1 MYSNFICLHQ
11 NAAYSRLRH
20 ARCAFTKIMFICN
33 LPLNHN
39 YHIRT
44 EMYSLTSYVA
54 NFQTQM
60 SSRKSEDDVFYT
72 RKKRHGQS
80 ESRSR
85 FFHKW
90 KKGTSNQKPQRC
102 VSFAPKFPPFVWRL
116 QLCILQQPL
125 VASQLFNEKRPQSR
139 VSFMFSFKKWKTFR
153 KLDRTSFVYFTV
165 NKENCKEPA

>member
-33 LPLNHN
+33 LPLNHD

-72 RKKRHGQS
+72 QKRDTANPNRDRG
-80 ESRSR
+80 
-85 FFHKW
+85 FF
-90 KKGTSNQKPQRC
+90 TS
-102 VSFAPKFPPFVWRL
+102 
-116 QLCILQQPL
+116 
-125 VASQLFNEKRPQSR
+125 EKRVRPIKSHR
-139 VSFMFSFKKWKTFR
+139 GV
-153 KLDRTSFVYFTV
+153 
-165 NKENCKEPA
+165 

>member
-11 NAAYSRLRH
+11 NVAYSRRRH
-20 ARCAFTKIMFICN
+20 ARCAFTKIMFIYICN
-33 LPLNHN
+33 LSLNHD

-44 EMYSLTSYVA
+44 EMYTLTSYVV

-72 RKKRHGQS
+72 RKKWHGQS

-90 KKGTSNQKPQRC
+90 KKGTSNQKPLRC
-102 VSFAPKFPPFVWRL
+102 VSFAPISNWPFFSNSFIFIWTLRTKVNMTCNSWITLHPHKRFYWFTL
-116 QLCILQQPL
+116 FSLSFRDELWQIL
-125 VASQLFNEKRPQSR
+125 AF
-139 VSFMFSFKKWKTFR
+139 
-153 KLDRTSFVYFTV
+153 
-165 NKENCKEPA
+165 